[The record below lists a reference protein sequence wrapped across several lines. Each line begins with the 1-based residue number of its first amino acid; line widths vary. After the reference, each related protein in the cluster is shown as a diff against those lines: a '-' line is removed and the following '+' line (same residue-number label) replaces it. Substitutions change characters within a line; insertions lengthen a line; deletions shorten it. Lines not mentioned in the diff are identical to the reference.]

1 MWPHWDLIIYELL
14 PDMLDLSA
22 LKIKLTETLKN
33 WTDGTVFKP
42 YKYVLV
48 WNFFRVRHFWIMV
61 FINYQ
66 VMLVSKL
73 PCFSCVD
80 LMVRIMLLKRFLS
93 SFLSFDKSST
103 DWEEALCLLACDS
116 ACLSSLNSPVVVLGY
131 LAFGLGF
138 AGDNKRQK
146 QSKVH
151 VHTSWWCCWKF
162 PNKSHSC
169 AQGLNPWIRW

>member
-1 MWPHWDLIIYELL
+1 MHWKSNSQKHWKTE
-14 PDMLDLSA
+14 PMLQYWNPQIRPG
-22 LKIKLTETLKN
+22 LK
-33 WTDGTVFKP
+33 
-42 YKYVLV
+42 
-48 WNFFRVRHFWIMV
+48 FFRVRHFWIMV

-93 SFLSFDKSST
+93 SFL
-103 DWEEALCLLACDS
+103 ALINLAQIERALPPCLWFSLPFT
-116 ACLSSLNSPVVVLGY
+116 SLNSPVVVLGY

-151 VHTSWWCCWKF
+151 VHTSWWCWKF
-162 PNKSHSC
+162 PKQIPFLCPGTEPMDQVVIGPRGGSWGWLQFHSE
-169 AQGLNPWIRW
+169 